1 MSAAAAWTEQERA
14 DFIAAARAA
23 ISGPR
28 AEDAAA
34 QPATVPA
41 PRARGILNAGMSFT
55 SILAALSRIGWGPL
69 RGREFAAS
77 RAILDTLALL
87 AHDTR
92 TDLSATVQ
100 TTARQLAKRAGYSL
114 RHTSRCLQ
122 WLEDAGVIE
131 WHRGGI
137 RMGAPTVGVI
147 KIIKR
152 TLVDWTLAFRRA
164 SDAEDRARNAATRA
178 RIQLYRLRRNA
189 ARPKPLTAHVDMST
203 PHPSLRDEGAVTA
216 SPRSSRKKIVP
227 TGKETDMPKY
237 RPTYMTYLAI
247 ECKHGEPASDR
258 CNRCRYEA
266 IMRQQQV
273 AEAERAAAERRRK
286 DDETAINED
295 PESAWPPAFVEYMH
309 ATYPDAHYR
318 SWARLTMKDST
329 AKELL
334 NDHAAA

>member
-1 MSAAAAWTEQERA
+1 MSAAVWTDAERA
-14 DFIAAARAA
+14 EFIAAARAA
-23 ISGPR
+23 YRGPHP
-28 AEDAAA
+28 EDAAA
-34 QPATVPA
+34 QPTPA
-41 PRARGILNAGMSFT
+41 PARRRGGKLNAGMPVT
-55 SILAALSRIGWGPL
+55 SVLAALSRVGWGPL

-92 TDLSATVQ
+92 ADLAATVQ

-147 KIIKR
+147 KVIKR

-203 PHPSLRDEGAVTA
+203 PQPSQRDEGAATA
-216 SPRSSRKKIVP
+216 SPRSSRKKNAP
-227 TGKETDMPKY
+227 HRKEEPTDMPKY
-237 RPTYMTYLAI
+237 RPTYWTYLAN

-258 CNRCRYEA
+258 CNRCKYEA

-273 AEAERAAAERRRK
+273 AESERAAAERRRK
-286 DDETAINED
+286 DDETAKDQD
-295 PESAWPPAFVEYMH
+295 PESCWPPAFVAYMH
-309 ATYPDAHYR
+309 STYPDAHYR
-318 SWARLTMKDST
+318 SWARLTMTDTK

-334 NDHAAA
+334 NG